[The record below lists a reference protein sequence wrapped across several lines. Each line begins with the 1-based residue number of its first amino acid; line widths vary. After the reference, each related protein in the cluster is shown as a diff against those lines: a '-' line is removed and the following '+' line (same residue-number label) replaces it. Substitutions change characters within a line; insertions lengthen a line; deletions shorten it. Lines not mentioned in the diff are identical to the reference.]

1 MSNYCQFCTN
11 AFNSIQQCYQHTRL
25 AHEVDVHQYWFPCP
39 DCQKYFP
46 NNGSLISHKKRYC
59 LVCDHCN
66 KLLPNRSQLRYHVE
80 QIHSEVLMSKSW
92 KKCSACEKEFQVGRS
107 FNKHWNH
114 WNNNKNN
121 NNNNRAK
128 CRPGG
133 TLRVLA
139 GKKSSVQLKFCWLIM
154 IKIQATGQETTS
166 KYWTKCKACDKTRL
180 KILPV
185 LTREHYTSLLHW
197 V

>member
-92 KKCSACEKEFQVGRS
+92 KKCSA
-107 FNKHWNH
+107 
-114 WNNNKNN
+114 
-121 NNNNRAK
+121 
-128 CRPGG
+128 
-133 TLRVLA
+133 L
-139 GKKSSVQLKFCWLIM
+139 KKSFKSDEVLIYIGTSVK
-154 IKIQATGQETTS
+154 K
-166 KYWTKCKACDKTRL
+166 KRKTRL
-180 KILPV
+180 KYV
-185 LTREHYTSLLHW
+185 LVVVLSRHAKSSSTF
-197 V
+197 